1 MAITKSTAEQFLDGI
16 PTAFDELVREYQGG
30 LLRVSRSI
38 LRDDNMAQDAVQET
52 FIRLLKQCD
61 TIVDASKL
69 SSWLF
74 RTCRNISIDFIRK
87 DQRIKAVSLKVSLE
101 STGTTPS
108 PDSAVEKADMMRYV
122 HETMKNLTPNESS
135 CILLKMIEEKS
146 YKEIAAI
153 TGLSVSNVGFQIHNG
168 LKRLAGFLKLS

>member
-1 MAITKSTAEQFLDGI
+1 MATGTSVAEQFLQGI

-38 LRDDNMAQDAVQET
+38 LRDENMAQDAVQET

-61 TIVDASKL
+61 TINDASKL
-69 SSWLF
+69 NSWLF

-87 DQRIKAVSLKVSLE
+87 DQRIKDLSEKVSLD
-101 STGTTPS
+101 STGISPS
-108 PDSAVEKADMMRYV
+108 PDSSIEQSDMIRYV
-122 HETMKNLTPNESS
+122 HETMKRLTPNESS

-146 YKEIAAI
+146 YKEIAVI

>member
-1 MAITKSTAEQFLDGI
+1 MSTGTSAAEEFLKGI

-38 LRDDNMAQDAVQET
+38 LKDENMAQDAVQET

-61 TIVDASKL
+61 KINDASKL

-87 DQRIKAVSLKVSLE
+87 DQRMKALSDKVSLDT
-101 STGTTPS
+101 TGTSPA
-108 PDSAVEKADMMRYV
+108 PDSAIEQSDTVRYV
-122 HETMKNLTPNESS
+122 HETMKRLTPNESS